1 MSTAKEAD
9 DTHEEVFA
17 LINKKA
23 SQQAAAE
30 VKELNEKHS
39 KEIAALNARQDHF
52 CLSEIFSHSF
62 F

>member
-30 VKELNEKHS
+30 VKELNEKRPS
-39 KEIAALNARQDHF
+39 CPRPPPR
-52 CLSEIFSHSF
+52 
-62 F
+62 